1 MRVESL
7 VRVSLAAAALLG
19 LAGPGR
25 GGAAAAPQ
33 EAPAAA
39 SPSAPPAAAPGT
51 DPLLEFVPKEQ
62 VPADSAV
69 AFPVDI

>member
-1 MRVESL
+1 MRVKSL
-7 VRVSLAAAALLG
+7 VRVSLAAALLG

-33 EAPAAA
+33 PPPAA
-39 SPSAPPAAAPGT
+39 SPSAPPATAPGK
-51 DPLLEFVPKEQ
+51 DPLLEFVPREH

>member
-1 MRVESL
+1 MRLNSL
-7 VRVSLAAAALLG
+7 VRVSLAGAALLG

-33 EAPAAA
+33 APPPAA
-39 SPSAPPAAAPGT
+39 SPSAPPATAPGK
-51 DPLLEFVPKEQ
+51 DPLLEFVPREQ
-62 VPADSAV
+62 VPADTAV